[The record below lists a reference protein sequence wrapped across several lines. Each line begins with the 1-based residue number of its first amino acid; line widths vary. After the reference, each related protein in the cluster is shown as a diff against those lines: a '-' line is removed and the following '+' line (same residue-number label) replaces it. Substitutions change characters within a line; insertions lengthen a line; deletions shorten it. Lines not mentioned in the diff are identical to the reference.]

1 MRGFFF
7 AMALVL
13 LAAVGWRFTRR
24 AELEARASA
33 AQAPVAV
40 RVASPAR
47 ASAVV
52 KVSLPGTVRP
62 KEQVTL
68 HARSNGFL
76 RSVHADLGDVVKKDQ
91 VLARIDAPDLVASLA
106 QARAR
111 AEQAKA
117 SVALVRAQH
126 ERTKTLAAN
135 GNLSAQDL
143 DASALRLTTAE
154 SELATTGAELER
166 IAALVSYLTVR
177 APFEGT
183 ITRRHVT
190 EGALV
195 SAERTPLF
203 ELASTTNLV
212 VDVDVP
218 QWAAGQVR
226 PGQEATVTAGGRA
239 MPAKVTRTAGA
250 LDPVLRTLRL
260 EVTVA
265 EAGALVPGAYTRVGL
280 EAPRDEPPLLLPA
293 AALALRQGATVVAV
307 VQADSRVRF
316 VPVRVLRELGK
327 DAELAGELSP
337 ETKVA
342 LYPPSTLQEGD
353 VVTVLSDAPVART
366 P

>member
-33 AQAPVAV
+33 AQGPVQV
-40 RVASPAR
+40 RVTSPTR
-47 ASAVV
+47 APAVV
-52 KVSLPGTVRP
+52 RVSLPGTVRP

-76 RSVHADLGDVVKKDQ
+76 RALHADLGDVVKRDQ
-91 VLARIDAPDLVASLA
+91 VLARLDAPDLVASLA

-111 AEQAKA
+111 HEQAKA
-117 SVALVRAQH
+117 SVVLVRAQH
-126 ERTKTLAAN
+126 ERTKTLAGN
-135 GNLSAQDL
+135 GNLSAQEL

-154 SELATTGAELER
+154 SELASTAAELER
-166 IAALVSYLTVR
+166 ITALVSYLTVR

-195 SAERTPLF
+195 SAERTALF

-226 PGQEATVTAGGRA
+226 PGQDATVTAGGRA
-239 MPAKVTRTAGA
+239 VPAKVTRTAGA
-250 LDPVLRTLRL
+250 LDPALRTLRL
-260 EVTVA
+260 EVTA
-265 EAGALVPGAYTRVGL
+265 LEAGALVPGAYTRVGL
-280 EAPRDEPPLLLPA
+280 EAPREEPPLLLPS
-293 AALALRQGATVVAV
+293 AALALRQGVTVAAV
-307 VQADSRVRF
+307 VQADGRVRF
-316 VPVRVLRELGK
+316 APVKLLRELGK
-327 DAELAGELSP
+327 EVEVAGELTE
-337 ETKVA
+337 ETRVA

-353 VVTVLSDAPVART
+353 VVTVLADAPVART